1 MPLAYPDKQARS
13 YGNQFAQNV
22 LSSGLSNV
30 DFGFGAGLIKM
41 VVDSGG
47 PAYVQ
52 LNGQPATT
60 NDYKLT
66 SGDLLTDWYNI
77 GVPQSGVSF
86 AATSTVLNMR
96 VGAWG

>member
-1 MPLAYPDKQARS
+1 VALA
-13 YGNQFAQNV
+13 
-22 LSSGLSNV
+22 
-30 DFGFGAGLIKM
+30 FGFGAGLAKAI
-41 VVDSGG
+41 VDSGG
-47 PAYVQ
+47 PAYIQ

-77 GVPQSGVSF
+77 GVPISGMSVAS
-86 AATSTVLNMR
+86 TSTALAMR